1 MEDFTLK
8 KLNEKQIKLK
18 IQELKEEFKKR
29 HLLIEEKI
37 PANLELLNSE
47 MEKIPI

>member
-18 IQELKEEFKKR
+18 IQELKEEFKKKTSFNR
-29 HLLIEEKI
+29 RK
-37 PANLELLNSE
+37 NSC
-47 MEKIPI
+47 KFRIIKF